1 MDGMADSGQVANCPD
16 LPSETTITR
25 RRSPLFLLFP
35 DALSVSVDTLPLA
48 EHANRYIAPSGSARI
63 HNPPSL
69 SLHCK
74 PVPEIEVGHLAKR
87 DKIHTEARPGACLSF
102 LTNL

>member
-1 MDGMADSGQVANCPD
+1 MDGMADSGQVAGPD

-48 EHANRYIAPSGSARI
+48 EHANRYIAPSGFARI
-63 HNPPSL
+63 NNPPTL

-74 PVPEIEVGHLAKR
+74 PVPEIESR
-87 DKIHTEARPGACLSF
+87 SISQARQN
-102 LTNL
+102 T

>member
-1 MDGMADSGQVANCPD
+1 MDGMADSGQVAGPD
-16 LPSETTITR
+16 LPSETAITR
-25 RRSPLFLLFP
+25 RRGPLFLLFP
-35 DALSVSVDTLPLA
+35 DALSVFVDALPLT

-74 PVPEIEVGHLAKR
+74 PVPENKSR
-87 DKIHTEARPGACLSF
+87 
-102 LTNL
+102 